1 MKLRLI
7 KFSNVKS
14 TNDEAIKKI
23 KSKKVNAGIV
33 YSYSQTKGRGTMG
46 KKWISFNGNFF
57 ITIFFELKKNMPNF
71 KEFSVL
77 NPLILKKLLSR
88 YTNLNI
94 KIKKPNDLLINNN
107 KVCGILQETLKIE
120 KKLFLVIGVGVNT
133 IISPKS
139 ENIKAISLKESS
151 KVMIKNLDILE
162 NLKDEYEKI
171 FFNYKLNKCFL

>member
-7 KFSNVKS
+7 KFCNVKS

-23 KSKKVNAGIV
+23 KSKKVHAGII

-94 KIKKPNDLLINNN
+94 KIKKPNDLLINNK

>member
-23 KSKKVNAGIV
+23 KSKKVHAGIV
-33 YSYSQTKGRGTMG
+33 YSYSQTKGRGMMG

-133 IISPKS
+133 LISPKS

-171 FFNYKLNKCFL
+171 FLNYKLNKCFL

>member
-1 MKLRLI
+1 MKLKLI

-23 KSKKVNAGIV
+23 KSKKVHAGIV

-139 ENIKAISLKESS
+139 KNIKAISLKESS
-151 KVMIKNLDILE
+151 KVMVKNLDILE

-171 FFNYKLNKCFL
+171 FLNYKLNKCFL

>member
-1 MKLRLI
+1 MKLKLI

-23 KSKKVNAGIV
+23 KSKKVHAGIV
-33 YSYSQTKGRGTMG
+33 YSYSQTEGRGTMG

-139 ENIKAISLKESS
+139 KNIKGISLKETS
-151 KVMIKNLDILE
+151 KVMVKNLDILE

-171 FFNYKLNKCFL
+171 FLNYKLNKCFL

>member
-1 MKLRLI
+1 MKLKLI

-23 KSKKVNAGIV
+23 KSKKVHAGIV

-139 ENIKAISLKESS
+139 KNIKAISLKESS
-151 KVMIKNLDILE
+151 KVIVKNLDILE

-171 FFNYKLNKCFL
+171 FLNYKLNKCFL

>member
-23 KSKKVNAGIV
+23 KSKKVRAGIV

-107 KVCGILQETLKIE
+107 KVCGILQETLKMLI
-120 KKLFLVIGVGVNT
+120 KI
-133 IISPKS
+133 KS
-139 ENIKAISLKESS
+139 
-151 KVMIKNLDILE
+151 
-162 NLKDEYEKI
+162 
-171 FFNYKLNKCFL
+171 

>member
-14 TNDEAIKKI
+14 TNDEAIKRI
-23 KSKKVNAGIV
+23 ISKKVHAGIV

-120 KKLFLVIGVGVNT
+120 KKIFLVIGVGVNT
-133 IISPKS
+133 LISPKS

-151 KVMIKNLDILE
+151 KVIVKNLDILE

-171 FFNYKLNKCFL
+171 FLNYKLNKCFL

>member
-1 MKLRLI
+1 MKLKLI

-23 KSKKVNAGIV
+23 KSKKILAGIV

-162 NLKDEYEKI
+162 NLKDGYEKI

>member
-23 KSKKVNAGIV
+23 KSKKAHAGIV

-162 NLKDEYEKI
+162 NLKGEYKKI

>member
-23 KSKKVNAGIV
+23 KSKKVHAGIV

-107 KVCGILQETLKIE
+107 KVCGILQETLKVE
-120 KKLFLVIGVGVNT
+120 KKLFLIIGVGVNT
-133 IISPKS
+133 IIAPKS
-139 ENIKAISLKESS
+139 KNIKAISLKESG
-151 KVMIKNLDILE
+151 KTIIQNQDILI
-162 NLKDEYEKI
+162 NLKNEYEKT

>member
-23 KSKKVNAGIV
+23 KSKKVHAGIV

-139 ENIKAISLKESS
+139 KNIKTISLKESS
-151 KVMIKNLDILE
+151 KVMVKNLDILE

-171 FFNYKLNKCFL
+171 FLNYKLNKCFL

>member
-23 KSKKVNAGIV
+23 KSKKVHAGIV

-57 ITIFFELKKNMPNF
+57 VTIFFELKKNMPNF

>member
-23 KSKKVNAGIV
+23 KSKKVRAGIV

-171 FFNYKLNKCFL
+171 FLNYKLNKCFL

>member
-7 KFSNVKS
+7 KFCNVKS

-23 KSKKVNAGIV
+23 KSKKVLAGII

-151 KVMIKNLDILE
+151 NLMVKNLDILE

-171 FFNYKLNKCFL
+171 FLNYKLNKCFL

>member
-23 KSKKVNAGIV
+23 KSKKVHAGIV

-71 KEFSVL
+71 KEFYVL

-139 ENIKAISLKESS
+139 KNIKGISLKESS
-151 KVMIKNLDILE
+151 KVMVKNLDILE

-171 FFNYKLNKCFL
+171 FLNYKLNKCFL

>member
-23 KSKKVNAGIV
+23 KSKKVGAGIV

-46 KKWISFNGNFF
+46 KKWISYNGNFF

-139 ENIKAISLKESS
+139 KNIKAISLKESS
-151 KVMIKNLDILE
+151 KVIVKNLDILE

-171 FFNYKLNKCFL
+171 FLNYKLNKCFL

>member
-23 KSKKVNAGIV
+23 KSNKIISGIV

-57 ITIFFELKKNMPNF
+57 LTIFFELKENMPIF
-71 KEFSVL
+71 EEFSAL

-94 KIKKPNDLLINNN
+94 KIKKPNDLLINNQ

-120 KKLFLVIGVGVNT
+120 KKLFIIIGVGINT

-139 ENIKAISLKESS
+139 RNIKATSLQESCN
-151 KVMIKNLDILE
+151 KIIRNHDILN
-162 NLKDEYEKI
+162 NLKDEYEKT
-171 FFNYKLNKCFL
+171 FFNYKLNKCLL

>member
-23 KSKKVNAGIV
+23 KSKKVHAGIV

-139 ENIKAISLKESS
+139 KNIKAISLKESS
-151 KVMIKNLDILE
+151 KVMVKNLDILE

-171 FFNYKLNKCFL
+171 FLNYKLNKCFL

>member
-1 MKLRLI
+1 MKLKLI

-23 KSKKVNAGIV
+23 KSKKVHAGIV
-33 YSYSQTKGRGTMG
+33 YSYSQTEGRGTMG

>member
-1 MKLRLI
+1 MKLKLI

-23 KSKKVNAGIV
+23 KSKKVHAGIV

>member
-1 MKLRLI
+1 MKLKLI

-23 KSKKVNAGIV
+23 KSKKVHAGIV

-162 NLKDEYEKI
+162 NLKDGYEKI

>member
-23 KSKKVNAGIV
+23 KSKKVGAGIV

-139 ENIKAISLKESS
+139 KNIKAISLKESS
-151 KVMIKNLDILE
+151 KVMVKNLDILK

-171 FFNYKLNKCFL
+171 FLNYKLNKCFL

>member
-1 MKLRLI
+1 MKLNLI

-14 TNDEAIKKI
+14 KNDEAIKKI
-23 KSKKVNAGIV
+23 KSKKVHAGIV

-57 ITIFFELKKNMPNF
+57 VTIFFELKKNMPNF

-151 KVMIKNLDILE
+151 NLMVRNLDILE

-171 FFNYKLNKCFL
+171 FLNYKLNKCFL

>member
-1 MKLRLI
+1 MKLKLI
-7 KFSNVKS
+7 EFSNVKS

-23 KSKKVNAGIV
+23 KSKKVHAGIV

-133 IISPKS
+133 LISPKS

-151 KVMIKNLDILE
+151 KVIVKNLDILE

-171 FFNYKLNKCFL
+171 FLNYKLNKCFL

>member
-23 KSKKVNAGIV
+23 KSKKVRAGIV

-139 ENIKAISLKESS
+139 KNIKAISLKESS
-151 KVMIKNLDILE
+151 KVMVKNLDILE

-171 FFNYKLNKCFL
+171 FLNYKLNKCFL

>member
-1 MKLRLI
+1 
-7 KFSNVKS
+7 
-14 TNDEAIKKI
+14 
-23 KSKKVNAGIV
+23 
-33 YSYSQTKGRGTMG
+33 MG

-171 FFNYKLNKCFL
+171 FLNYKLNKCFL

>member
-1 MKLRLI
+1 MKLNLI
-7 KFSNVKS
+7 KFKKVKS
-14 TNDEAIKKI
+14 TNDEAIKIIRSRKN
-23 KSKKVNAGIV
+23 KQGIIV
-33 YSYSQTKGRGTMG
+33 SNLQTKGKGTMG
-46 KKWISFNGNFF
+46 KKWVSLKGNIFASV
-57 ITIFFELKKNMPNF
+57 FFELKKNMPNF

-151 KVMIKNLDILE
+151 KAMIKNLDILE
-162 NLKDEYEKI
+162 NLKGEYEKI
-171 FFNYKLNKCFL
+171 FFNYKLNKCLL

>member
-1 MKLRLI
+1 MKLKLI

-23 KSKKVNAGIV
+23 KSKKVHAGIV

-71 KEFSVL
+71 KEFYVI

-139 ENIKAISLKESS
+139 KNIKAISLKESS
-151 KVMIKNLDILE
+151 KVIVKNLDILE

-171 FFNYKLNKCFL
+171 FLNYKLNKCFL

>member
-1 MKLRLI
+1 MKLKLI

-23 KSKKVNAGIV
+23 KSKKVHAGIV

-151 KVMIKNLDILE
+151 KVMVKNLDILK
-162 NLKDEYEKI
+162 NLKGEYEKI
-171 FFNYKLNKCFL
+171 FFN

>member
-14 TNDEAIKKI
+14 TNDEAIRKI
-23 KSKKVNAGIV
+23 KSKKVHAGIV

-151 KVMIKNLDILE
+151 NLMVKNLDILE

-171 FFNYKLNKCFL
+171 FLNYKLNKCFL